1 MRQLNH
7 TASRRAMS
15 GAVLAACLA
24 ATAGCAGSGVAESAA
39 STAPAAS
46 PRAPL
51 PSQVGKPLPVALD
64 AAVQARYGYGL
75 SEANGG
81 GQLERVTPQQWKVC
95 FQKPGPL
102 SDSVIFG
109 VVRTQ
114 ETCPGHWIDKLASPT
129 S

>member
-1 MRQLNH
+1 MKH
-7 TASRRAMS
+7 TARRRAVS

-24 ATAGCAGSGVAESAA
+24 ATAACSGSGSGAGEPAVATS
-39 STAPAAS
+39 PAAS
-46 PRAPL
+46 PKAPL
-51 PSQVGKPLPVALD
+51 PSQVGKSLPAALE
-64 AAVQARYGYGL
+64 AAVQARFGYGL

-95 FQKPGPL
+95 FQKAGPL

-109 VVRTQ
+109 VVRTH
-114 ETCPGHWIDKLASPT
+114 ETCPDRWIDKLASPT